1 MTYKLKISKYFT
13 IFIKII
19 HSRVSFRRLLVI
31 EMSHFAALPGWY
43 VLVAIDGQIRS
54 ELVGVIDRHR
64 RMYLGRLDLRC
75 GSISRR
81 RAADDRT
88 S

>member
-31 EMSHFAALPGWY
+31 EMSHFTALPGWY

-54 ELVGVIDRHR
+54 ELVGIIDRHR